1 MGWIGLITIIGIIQI
16 SYIYAP
22 VSGLIWIILSI
33 PASVWIVVKIL
44 RNFSFEFINIFK
56 TPTLVFPIIFT
67 WIIFL
72 YFSTLDSNY
81 YDLGLYYE
89 QFGYSGNWKFA
100 CSIWVFTFSSYHY
113 NFNDV

>member
-22 VSGLIWIILSI
+22 VSGLI
-33 PASVWIVVKIL
+33 WIVVKIL

-89 QFGYSGNWKFA
+89 QFFLWIS
-100 CSIWVFTFSSYHY
+100 
-113 NFNDV
+113 